1 MISFNLV
8 SASVKKFI
16 KEQIS
21 YKDSFYNETN
31 DGQTLKFEFHHFT
44 YFFKAYLGPKA
55 RIIMTYNNKG
65 LGLKVIFD
73 EEESKKIDFDALSK
87 VVKENTKQGYFEV
100 NMTKCSP
107 YNPNLVIDLAIPH
120 EYFDLETLDDA
131 VYIIG
136 IVIQTILIKYS

>member
-107 YNPNLVIDLAIPH
+107 YNPNMVNDLAIPD
-120 EYFDLETLDDA
+120 EYYEWETRGDG
-131 VYIIG
+131 V
-136 IVIQTILIKYS
+136 